1 MSRSH
6 DPEIVRVSPK
16 GQATI
21 PQSLR
26 ERFGIDAPGE
36 VFIYESGGQIV
47 VEPVP
52 DLDDLHGIHDDS
64 GHEPGAVLDR
74 AKELDSADQRREAD
88 DEDAT
93 IARYQRSGSES
104 DQAET
109 ESEQ

>member
-36 VFIYESGGQIV
+36 VFIYESDGQIV

-52 DLDDLHGIHDDS
+52 DLDDLHGIHDDDRES
-64 GHEPGAVLDR
+64 GAVLDR
-74 AKELDSADQRREAD
+74 ARELARVDRRQEAD
-88 DEDAT
+88 DENAAV
-93 IARYQRSGSES
+93 ARHQRTSPES
-104 DQAET
+104 DRDET